1 MAGVCYRVVVSVG
14 SVDRAASDDGFVY
27 FDFVGCDGIPQT
39 IGYNVNKTSFDTGYC
54 MDSSYFYECY
64 IYVGGVKT
72 ACTTSSIASG
82 VSCSGSEPVEPPPVV
97 VPPAYGKK
105 YTLSAISKS
114 GLTYTCEIW
123 EKAWTGAVYPI
134 NTGANPF
141 VLNCL
146 ASSDDPFQPILPTTF
161 TISADFTDFT
171 GPWPDFLT
179 TDDRKY
185 HVKFYA
191 QGTTYLVWRGYILMD
206 SLTIPFTTGRN
217 FIDIYCVDGLGLL
230 KSIPYLPST
239 GDINVNEN
247 LLKIINNCLQY
258 LLYPGGYNINHAINY
273 YTAAMVNTT
282 SYLRQCYIIP
292 NTWTTG
298 QDTFATCYDV
308 LETIC
313 TAHGAQFFQSGGEWW
328 ITSVNE
334 RASDTL
340 RVFRTNEDLI
350 ADTLSTVNITRTIK
364 PYINDTLTP
373 FYFINNSQAK
383 ILAKG
388 YQSIVITGDI
398 NYPENTIDNG
408 SMLKLSGSY
417 PANWTITLGS
427 GGGSMIY
434 NTSGT
439 VPVWDLFAGSSA
451 TLAAANSCGYINQG
465 DVINLSFIYQALG
478 TSGIALEVEI
488 KIDVGA
494 GNNYKWKRV
503 LGSDPSW
510 KYNFASGYYEL
521 TGSDGKQTTQTIET
535 ISAPASGTLYVT
547 FKVSS
552 VLTASISNVKRT
564 GSIFYKKRIVFNQN
578 STSPYKKEAITKLGA
593 AQPYLNTS
601 QAQCLLTT
609 SNNALVN
616 FSRFSGGGTYSSM
629 INLLLSQYYNI
640 FYKPAIN
647 LSFTHYQLFTG
658 SVIIGLI
665 QNFAVTD
672 PPGNVSINTARF
684 VPGACTIDYINNT
697 ISGTGLQIS
706 NTEIAFTQKD
716 TYTL

>member
-1 MAGVCYRVVVSVG
+1 MACFTVVISVG
-14 SVDRAASDDGFVY
+14 SVDRSASDDGFVY
-27 FDFVGCDGIPQT
+27 FDFVGCDLTAQT

-72 ACTTSSIASG
+72 ACTASSITTG
-82 VSCSGSEPVEPPPVV
+82 VSCSGSVPVEPPPVV

-123 EKAWTGAVYPI
+123 EKGWTGAIYPI
-134 NTGANPF
+134 NTGGNPF

-217 FIDIYCVDGLGLL
+217 FVDIYCVDGLGLL

-239 GDINVNEN
+239 GDINLNEN

-258 LLYPGGYNINHAINY
+258 LLYPGGYYINGAVNY

-298 QDTFATCYDV
+298 QDTFTNCYDV
-308 LETIC
+308 LERIC

-328 ITSVNE
+328 IASVNE
-334 RASDTL
+334 RAEDTL

-350 ADTLSTVNITRTIK
+350 ADTLSTVNISRTIQ
-364 PYINDTLTP
+364 PYINDSLTP
-373 FYFINNSQAK
+373 YYFIENAQAK
-383 ILAKG
+383 ILSKG
-388 YQSIVITGDI
+388 YPLIEITGDI
-398 NYPENTIDNG
+398 DYAANTIDNG
-408 SMLKLSGSY
+408 SMNKLASTGY
-417 PANWTITLGS
+417 PYNWTITLGA

-434 NTSGT
+434 NPVYVVPLWDIFGGT
-439 VPVWDLFAGSSA
+439 GF
-451 TLAAANSCGYINQG
+451 TTAAPNSCGFVEAG
-465 DVINLSFIYQALG
+465 DVINLSFIYKTIG
-478 TSGIALEVEI
+478 TVTTDIAVEI
-488 KIDVGA
+488 KIDVGG

-521 TGSDGKQTTQTIET
+521 NGTDSAQKTENIET
-535 ISAPASGTLYVT
+535 VVAPASGFLNIT
-547 FKVSS
+547 FKI
-552 VLTASISNVKRT
+552 AQAAISNVTRT
-564 GSIFYKKRIVFNQN
+564 SSIFYKKRIVFNQN
-578 STSPYKKEAITKLGA
+578 STSPYKKEATTKLGA
-593 AQPYLNTS
+593 TMPNLSTS
-601 QAQCLLTT
+601 QAQSLLTT

-616 FSRFSGGGTYSSM
+616 FSRFTGGGTYSSM

-640 FYKPAIN
+640 LSKPAIN
-647 LSFTHYQLFTG
+647 LSFTQYQLFTG
-658 SVIIGLI
+658 SSIIGLL
-665 QNFAVTD
+665 QNFGVTD
-672 PPGNVSINTARF
+672 PTGNVSINSARF
-684 VPGACTIDYINNT
+684 VTGACTIDYINNT
-697 ISGTGLQIS
+697 ISGTGLQVS
-706 NTEIAFTQKD
+706 NTILSFTQRD